1 MAEQAHLTVIVKG
14 RVQGVYFRDFVQKQ
28 AQALGL
34 NGFVRNLPDFT
45 KVEIQA
51 EGDKDKLELL
61 LSKVKVGPPGAKVE
75 KMKTIWS
82 QSQDTFK
89 VFEIRY

>member
-1 MAEQAHLTVIVKG
+1 MTEQTHLTVIVKG

-45 KVEIQA
+45 KVEIQV
-51 EGDKDKLELL
+51 EGYKDKLELL

-75 KMKTIWS
+75 KVETIWS
-82 QSQDTFK
+82 QYQGTFK
-89 VFEIRY
+89 VFDIRY